1 VSAPAVEVV
10 ATPARGWSFMRI
22 VSRSWTLTAGVIL
35 VGLIVLV
42 AVFAPAIAPHNP
54 IHQNLTHLLQN
65 PGAGHPLGT
74 DQFGRDV
81 LSRILVGTR
90 TDLEIALGA
99 VFLSVLIGGSLG
111 LLAGYVGGVFDT
123 VVMRIV
129 DVVMAFPFYVL
140 IITLV
145 FVLGS
150 GMASIYG
157 ALVGVGWVS
166 YARIVRGETLIARN
180 QDYVLAARQT
190 GLSGRRVLFRHILPN
205 VITQPIVYAMSD
217 ILNVVLTIVT
227 LGFLGLGVQP
237 PTPEWGSM
245 IADGSAFLTTH
256 WTLATFPAIAVI
268 ITGFGFSLLG
278 DGIAEVIEG
287 E

>member
-1 VSAPAVEVV
+1 MTSVPAETIAAP
-10 ATPARGWSFMRI
+10 PRNWSLRRI
-22 VSRSWTLTAGVIL
+22 AGRSWTLTAGVIL
-35 VGLIVLV
+35 VGLVVGV
-42 AVFAPAIAPHNP
+42 AVFAPYLAPYNP
-54 IHQNLTHLLQN
+54 IRQNLTHLLQN
-65 PGAGHPLGT
+65 PGPAHRLGT

-90 TDLEIALGA
+90 TDLEIAVGA
-99 VFLSVLIGGSLG
+99 TCLAVLIGGSVG
-111 LLAGYVGGVFDT
+111 LLSGYIGGVFDT
-123 VVMRIV
+123 IVMRIV
-129 DVVMAFPFYVL
+129 DIVMAFPFYVL

-150 GMASIYG
+150 GLASIYG

-166 YARIVRGETLIARN
+166 YARIVRGETMIARN
-180 QDYVLAARQT
+180 QDYVVAARQT
-190 GLSGRRVLFRHILPN
+190 GLSRKRVLFGHILPN

-217 ILNVVLTIVT
+217 IVNVVLTIVT

-245 IADGSAFLTTH
+245 IADGSAFLTNH
-256 WTLATFPAIAVI
+256 WTLATFPALAVM

>member
-1 VSAPAVEVV
+1 MTTVPAETIAAP
-10 ATPARGWSFMRI
+10 PWNSSLRRI
-22 VSRSWTLTAGVIL
+22 VGRSWTLTAGVIL
-35 VGLIVLV
+35 VGLVVGV
-42 AVFAPAIAPHNP
+42 AVFAPYLAPYNP
-54 IHQNLTHLLQN
+54 IRQNLTHLLQN
-65 PGAGHPLGT
+65 PGHAHRLGA

-90 TDLEIALGA
+90 TDLEIAVGA
-99 VFLSVLIGGSLG
+99 TCLAFLIGGSVG
-111 LLAGYVGGVFDT
+111 LLSGYIGGVFDT
-123 VVMRIV
+123 IVMRIV
-129 DVVMAFPFYVL
+129 DIVMAFPFYVL

-150 GMASIYG
+150 GLASIYG

-166 YARIVRGETLIARN
+166 YARIVRGETMIARN
-180 QDYVLAARQT
+180 QDYVVAARQT
-190 GLSGRRVLFRHILPN
+190 GLSGKRVLLGHILPN

-217 ILNVVLTIVT
+217 IVNVVLTIVT

-245 IADGSAFLTTH
+245 IADGSAFLTNH
-256 WTLATFPAIAVI
+256 WTLATFPAIAVM

>member
-1 VSAPAVEVV
+1 VSVAGQTLTAP
-10 ATPARGWSFMRI
+10 PRRWSFTRI
-22 VSRSWTLTAGVIL
+22 VTRSWTLTAGVIL
-35 VGLIVLV
+35 VGLVVGV
-42 AVFAPAIAPHNP
+42 AVFAPVIAPHDP
-54 IHQNLTHLLQN
+54 IHQNLTHLLQS
-65 PGAGHPLGT
+65 PGPGHRLGT

-99 VFLSVLIGGSLG
+99 TFLAVLIGGSLG
-111 LLAGYVGGVFDT
+111 LLAGYVGGVLDT
-123 VVMRIV
+123 IVMRVV

-150 GMASIYG
+150 GLASLYA

-180 QDYVLAARQT
+180 QDYVVAARQT

-217 ILNVVLTIVT
+217 VVNVVLTIVT

-256 WTLATFPAIAVI
+256 WTLATFPAIAVM

>member
-1 VSAPAVEVV
+1 MTTVPAEVIAAPAR
-10 ATPARGWSFMRI
+10 TWSLRRI
-22 VSRSWTLTAGVIL
+22 VGRSWTLTAGVIL
-35 VGLIVLV
+35 VGLVVGV
-42 AVFAPAIAPHNP
+42 AVFAPYIAPYNP
-54 IHQNLTHLLQN
+54 IRQNLTHLLQN
-65 PGAGHPLGT
+65 PGHAHRLGT

-90 TDLEIALGA
+90 TDLEIAVGA
-99 VFLSVLIGGSLG
+99 TCLAVLIGGSVG
-111 LLAGYVGGVFDT
+111 LFSGYVGGVLDT
-123 VVMRIV
+123 IVMRIV
-129 DVVMAFPFYVL
+129 DIVMAFPFYVL

-150 GMASIYG
+150 GLASIYG

-180 QDYVLAARQT
+180 QDYVVAARQT

-217 ILNVVLTIVT
+217 IVNVVLTIVT

-245 IADGSAFLTTH
+245 IADGSAFLTNH
-256 WTLATFPAIAVI
+256 WTLATFPAIAVM

>member
-1 VSAPAVEVV
+1 MTTVPAETIAAP
-10 ATPARGWSFMRI
+10 PWNSSLRRI
-22 VSRSWTLTAGVIL
+22 VGRSWTLTAGVIL
-35 VGLIVLV
+35 VGLVVGV
-42 AVFAPAIAPHNP
+42 AVFAPYLAPYNP
-54 IHQNLTHLLQN
+54 IRQNLTHLLQN
-65 PGAGHPLGT
+65 PGHAHRLGT

-90 TDLEIALGA
+90 TDLEIAVGA
-99 VFLSVLIGGSLG
+99 TCLAFLIGGSVG
-111 LLAGYVGGVFDT
+111 LLSGYIGGVFDT
-123 VVMRIV
+123 IVMRIV
-129 DVVMAFPFYVL
+129 DIVMAFPFYVL

-150 GMASIYG
+150 GLASIYG

-166 YARIVRGETLIARN
+166 YARIVRGETMIARN
-180 QDYVLAARQT
+180 QDYVVAARQT
-190 GLSGRRVLFRHILPN
+190 GLSGKRVLLGHILPN

-217 ILNVVLTIVT
+217 IVNVVLTIVT

-245 IADGSAFLTTH
+245 IADGSAFLTNH
-256 WTLATFPAIAVI
+256 WTLATFPAIAVM

>member
-1 VSAPAVEVV
+1 VSAQAAEAIAAP
-10 ATPARGWSFMRI
+10 PRSWSFWRI
-22 VSRSWTLTAGVIL
+22 VSRSWTLTAGVLL
-35 VGLIVLV
+35 VGLVVGTALL
-42 AVFAPAIAPHNP
+42 APVIAPYDP
-54 IHQNLTHLLQN
+54 IDQNLTHLLQN
-65 PGAGHPLGT
+65 PGHGHVLGT
-74 DQFGRDV
+74 DQLGRDV

-90 TDLEIALGA
+90 TDLKIALGA
-99 VFLSVLIGGSLG
+99 TGLAVLIGGSLG
-111 LLAGYVGGVFDT
+111 LLAGYIGGVFDMI
-123 VVMRIV
+123 VMRVV

-150 GMASIYG
+150 GIASIYG

-180 QDYVLAARQT
+180 QDYVVAARQT
-190 GLSGRRVLFRHILPN
+190 GLSGPRVLFRHILPN

-217 ILNVVLTIVT
+217 IVNVVLTIVT